1 MKTDLATSI
10 IAAILGVVAAYFIC
24 NLLLPSISDVTFKVL
39 NSNFSY
45 TVSDPNPEIF
55 NYRAI
60 DPTVEV
66 YVGQCKEYDQ
76 NGNCVDIIESLEELE
91 SEIPEEPTTP
101 EDQESPEEAPE
112 ESPDKTPEEQENGG
126 EDENGTSD

>member
-24 NLLLPSISDVTFKVL
+24 NLLLPSINDVTFKVL